1 MIDESKNFNYI
12 EVTPVVPTYCVDGIE
27 VERVVKCLFDPE
39 KETCSKMILQTSFG
53 FCIIKDDKD
62 LTTSSTPLL
71 QNDTIDDDFV
81 YELFANYD
89 FDEEPTIDELQF
101 WGIDKV
107 YYAPYCN
114 KVLGIKEFLSRV
126 KKHFVDK
133 NRSYFD
139 VSFDDKNCIF

>member
-1 MIDESKNFNYI
+1 
-12 EVTPVVPTYCVDGIE
+12 
-27 VERVVKCLFDPE
+27 
-39 KETCSKMILQTSFG
+39 MILQTSFG

-62 LTTSSTPLL
+62 LTTSSTPILH
-71 QNDTIDDDFV
+71 NDTIDDDFV

-89 FDEEPTIDELQF
+89 FHEEPTIDELQF

-114 KVLGIKEFLSRV
+114 KVLGIKEFLSRI
-126 KKHFVDK
+126 KEHFVDK